1 MWYNM
6 CMRIELTLST
16 FVPEVRRITRDTS
29 ASDPIHQDSDVY
41 HALVDAFRHLYAIRP
56 ESRYSN
62 VGQIE
67 DIDFPKDDA
76 SLGDFVVSF
85 DDRWRLGILYFAASR
100 CYEADVTD
108 SVNLQL
114 AQTLLQKADAEFQR

>member
-1 MWYNM
+1 MYYNIGM
-6 CMRIELTLST
+6 KIELTISS
-16 FVPEVRRITRDTS
+16 FVSEVRRITRDTN

-56 ESRYSN
+56 ESRYSDI
-62 VGQIE
+62 GQIE

-76 SLGDFVVSF
+76 SLGDFIISF
-85 DDRWRLGILYFAASR
+85 DDRWRLGIIYFATAR

-108 SVNLQL
+108 SINLQL
-114 AQTLLQKADAEFQR
+114 AQTYFKAAEQEFMR

>member
-1 MWYNM
+1 
-6 CMRIELTLST
+6 MRIELPLAS
-16 FVPEVRRITRDTS
+16 FIPEVRRITRDTS
-29 ASDPIHQDSDVY
+29 ASDPIHHDSDVY

-56 ESRYSN
+56 ESRYSTI
-62 VGQIE
+62 GQIE

-76 SLGDFVVSF
+76 ALESFVVSF
-85 DDRWRLGILYFAASR
+85 DDRWRLGILYFAAAR

-114 AQTLLQKADAEFQR
+114 AQALLQKADAEFQR